1 MPADRKK
8 SQLEVPEEGLLE
20 DFIDE
25 EDSDDQPVLPKT
37 PKPITVNEADWVEQH
52 IDVPV
57 DDDED
62 IEHS

>member
-8 SQLEVPEEGLLE
+8 PQLEVPEEELLDPYVE
-20 DFIDE
+20 DDDDE
-25 EDSDDQPVLPKT
+25 DQPVLPN
-37 PKPITVNEADWVEQH
+37 KPRPLTVNEADWVDQH

-57 DDDED
+57 DDDDD

>member
-8 SQLEVPEEGLLE
+8 PQPEVPEEGLLE
-20 DFIDE
+20 NFVDAEGDE
-25 EDSDDQPVLPKT
+25 DQPILPRT

-57 DDDED
+57 DDDD